1 MLFET
6 LKSHCP
12 EAWDAY
18 IRHAFVRRLAAGSL
32 PLACFRH
39 YLKQDYLFLVQFCRA
54 YGLAVFK
61 SRDLDEIRAGFE
73 GLKAMAETEIDHHV
87 TYCADWGLSAEDV
100 TGAGECLETVAYS
113 RFVLDCGLQG
123 DLLDLHV
130 ALAPC
135 IVGYAEIGR
144 WLTGPDA
151 PDGTAIEG
159 NPYRSW
165 IAMYAG
171 EDYQAVAQ
179 DEIAF
184 LDRLAGDFLPE
195 TRLRALAATFETATR
210 LEIDF
215 WEMGLNP

>member
-1 MLFET
+1 M
-6 LKSHCP
+6 
-12 EAWDAY
+12 
-18 IRHAFVRRLAAGSL
+18 
-32 PLACFRH
+32 
-39 YLKQDYLFLVQFCRA
+39 
-54 YGLAVFK
+54 
-61 SRDLDEIRAGFE
+61 
-73 GLKAMAETEIDHHV
+73 
-87 TYCADWGLSAEDV
+87 
-100 TGAGECLETVAYS
+100 TGATECLETVAYS

-144 WLTGPDA
+144 WLAGPDA

-165 IAMYAG
+165 ISMYAG
-171 EDYQAVAQ
+171 EDYQSVAA

-184 LDRLAGDFLPE
+184 LDRLAGDSLPE
-195 TRLRALAATFETATR
+195 SRLRDLAATFETATR